1 MKKNNFKKVVFYSHP
16 ILGDYTIQ
24 ELINFLENQLIR
36 NKQLDDKLFEILT
49 DKGFTIKQINN
60 LLRIADTSYNLEFII
75 NMLND
80 NI

>member
-1 MKKNNFKKVVFYSHP
+1 MKKNNFKKVVFYYDP
-16 ILGDYTIQ
+16 LLGDYTIQ
-24 ELINFLENQLIR
+24 DLIYFLENQLIR

-60 LLRIADTSYNLEFII
+60 LLKIADTSYNLEFII
-75 NMLND
+75 DMLND

>member
-1 MKKNNFKKVVFYSHP
+1 MKKNNFKKVVFYYDP
-16 ILGDYTIQ
+16 LVGDYTIQ
-24 ELINFLENQLIR
+24 DLINFLENQLIR

-60 LLRIADTSYNLEFII
+60 LLKIADTSYNLEFII
-75 NMLND
+75 DMLND

>member
-1 MKKNNFKKVVFYSHP
+1 MKKSNFKKVVFYYDP
-16 ILGDYTIQ
+16 LLGDYTIQ
-24 ELINFLENQLIR
+24 DLIYFLENQLIR

-49 DKGFTIKQINN
+49 DKGFTIKQINS
-60 LLRIADTSYNLEFII
+60 LLKIADTSYNLEFII

>member
-1 MKKNNFKKVVFYSHP
+1 MKKNNFKKVVFYYDP
-16 ILGDYTIQ
+16 LLGDYTIQ
-24 ELINFLENQLIR
+24 DLINFLENQLIR

-60 LLRIADTSYNLEFII
+60 LLKIADTSYNLEFII
-75 NMLND
+75 DMLND